1 LLLSSRFNGLNF
13 LRGLDGSVAIQDQR
27 TGESVTY
34 GELAER
40 VERRQRELGVL
51 EGSLVFLGFSTDID
65 TIVSY
70 LALRAARVTLA
81 LLDPALDKSRLE
93 SLCAAYSPNIIIG
106 LPQIGLG
113 IAAATGPLGED
124 RILLSTSGSTGS
136 PKFVRLTEDAVQASS
151 QQIVTA
157 AGITQSDRAL
167 LSLPL
172 HYSFGVSVLN
182 SHLLAGAGLVIG
194 AQGSMSPDFA
204 AEIAASGV
212 TNLYAVPFSIDVF
225 HRTALFDQPLGQLR
239 SVTVA
244 GGKLAPDVTL
254 STFEAL
260 ARQSVDLIIRY
271 GATEATSAIS
281 MLAAQELPQFLGS
294 VGTPLSGINLEV
306 LDPDESGVGN
316 LRVCGPNVMLGY
328 AFSRADLGL
337 GSTIGGC
344 VDLGDRARIDPE
356 GRLWITGRSGRFAKV
371 RGLRIGL
378 DELESELAGSV
389 RCAAMESKDQVV
401 LLVEAGDS
409 PVPGAREIERQLN
422 MRPGTIRIQEVAEL
436 PRTSSGKLDRQSV
449 AVLVQSQ
456 S

>member
-1 LLLSSRFNGLNF
+1 MSSSLIGLNI
-13 LRGLDGSVAIQDQR
+13 LRGLDGSVAIQDLR

-34 GELAER
+34 SELAER
-40 VERRQRELGVL
+40 VERRRRELGGL

-70 LALRAARVTLA
+70 LALRAAHVTLA
-81 LLDPALDKSRLE
+81 LLDPTLEKSRLE
-93 SLCAAYSPNIIIG
+93 SLCAAYSPNRLIG
-106 LPQIGLG
+106 LPETGLADG
-113 IAAATGPLGED
+113 SATGSLGED

-136 PKFVRLTEDAVQASS
+136 PKFVRLSEDAVQASS
-151 QQIVTA
+151 HQIITA
-157 AGITQSDRAL
+157 ADITQSDRAL

-172 HYSFGVSVLN
+172 HYSFGLSVLN

-212 TNLYAVPFSIDVF
+212 TNLYAVPFSIEAF

-260 ARQSVDLIIRY
+260 ARQSVDLVIRY

-281 MLAAQELPQFLGS
+281 MLPAQDLPQFLGS
-294 VGTPLSGINLEV
+294 AGTPLSGINLAV
-306 LDPDESGVGN
+306 IDPDEAGVGN

-328 AFSRADLGL
+328 ASSRADLGL

-344 VDLGDRARIDPE
+344 VDLGDRARIDSV
-356 GRLWITGRSGRFAKV
+356 GRLWIAGRSGRFAKV
-371 RGLRIGL
+371 RGLRINL

-389 RCAAMESKDQVV
+389 RCAAMESQDQVV

-409 PVPGAREIERQLN
+409 PVRGAREIERQLKV
-422 MRPGTIRIQEVAEL
+422 RPGTIRIQEVAEL
-436 PRTSSGKLDRQSV
+436 PRTPSGKLDRRS
-449 AVLVQSQ
+449 AAELVQSQ